1 MANLQKLL
9 CAELKRQLEAKGVAV
24 MAIPAGGELL
34 WRWFLDLSRTRRAGL
49 AGPEPISYSEI
60 EAYARSTRW
69 PIEPRHVA
77 VLRAMDDVWM
87 EHARKRTTPAPEGVK
102 AMRPVSST
110 PMTAG
115 LFDAVFGR

>member
-1 MANLQKLL
+1 MANLENLL
-9 CAELKRQLEAKGVAV
+9 CSELKRQLDAKGASIMQV
-24 MAIPAGGELL
+24 PAGGELL
-34 WRWFLDLSRTRRAGL
+34 WRWFLDLSRTRRAGFG
-49 AGPEPISYSEI
+49 GPEPISYAEI

-77 VLRAMDDVWM
+77 LLRAMDDAWM
-87 EHARKRTTPAPEGVK
+87 EHARKRTETAPEGVK
-102 AMRPVSST
+102 AMAPVSTT

>member
-1 MANLQKLL
+1 MANIEKLL
-9 CAELKRQLEAKGVAV
+9 CTELKRQLDAKGMVV

-34 WRWFLDLSRTRRAGL
+34 WRWFLDLNRTRRAGL
-49 AGPEPISYSEI
+49 AGPEPISYGEI
-60 EAYARSTRW
+60 EAYARASGW

-77 VLRAMDDVWM
+77 ILRAMDDAWM
-87 EHARKRTTPAPEGVK
+87 EHSRKRTAPAPEGVK
-102 AMRPVSST
+102 AMGPVSTT